1 MLSDRRRTEVRPM
14 IRRALSTTLIA
25 LMLLAIP
32 AAANARPVG
41 IGDSVM
47 LGARDQLRAR
57 GFAVNAHVDRQFWE
71 GVDIVERLARDGN
84 LPRHVVV
91 HLGNNG
97 YLSMDSC
104 HELVD
109 AVGHRELALV
119 NLHVPRS
126 WRDENNDRLARCAHG
141 EPNVHVIDW
150 NGYSHGHDAW
160 FADDGYH
167 LTPLGA
173 RRYAGYVA
181 HHV

>member
-1 MLSDRRRTEVRPM
+1 M
-14 IRRALSTTLIA
+14 IRRASLVVAVLATL
-25 LMLLAIP
+25 LTLP
-32 AAANARPVG
+32 ATASAAPIG

-47 LGARDQLRAR
+47 KGAASQLRAR
-57 GFAVNAHVDRQFWE
+57 GFRVNATVSRQFWE
-71 GVDIVERLARDGN
+71 GVRVVERLARDGE
-84 LPRHVVV
+84 LPRRVVV

-104 HELVD
+104 RELVD

-126 WRDENNDRLARCAHG
+126 WRNENNDRLARCARG

-150 NGYSHGHDAW
+150 SRYSHGHDGW

-167 LTPLGA
+167 LTSLGA

-181 HHV
+181 HHI